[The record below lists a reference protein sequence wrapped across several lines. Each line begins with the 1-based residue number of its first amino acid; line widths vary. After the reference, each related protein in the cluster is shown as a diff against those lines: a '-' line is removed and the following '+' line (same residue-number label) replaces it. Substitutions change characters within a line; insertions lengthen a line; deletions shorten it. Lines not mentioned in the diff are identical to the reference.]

1 MADKSPDTQQNT
13 EQKFPT
19 EFIDLPS
26 GGKLYPENSPLQN
39 GKIEIKY
46 MTAKEEDIL
55 TSQNLIKKGIVLEAL
70 LNSLIVTPGI
80 NQDDLFIG
88 DKNAILIASR
98 ILAYGADY
106 QVELTNPNT
115 GDTFEHNFNLSELD
129 YKPLPD
135 NVDYSKNEFEIE
147 LPVSKSKVIFKLL
160 NGRDEKNIENELK
173 AMNKV
178 GSSSR
183 EITTRLRNLIISVDG
198 NKEQGTINAFVDNML
213 SRDSLSLRREV
224 ARITPDIELQ
234 QTVDIDGDDVEVAL
248 PMSAN
253 FFWPSADI

>member
-1 MADKSPDTQQNT
+1 MADNNSPKTQEN
-13 EQKFPT
+13 KFPT

-26 GGKLYPENSPLQN
+26 GGKLYPENRALHE

-70 LNSLIVTPGI
+70 LNSLIVTPGVT
-80 NQDDLFIG
+80 QDDLFIG

-115 GDTFEHNFNLSELD
+115 GDTFEHVFNLSELD
-129 YKPLPD
+129 YKPLPKD
-135 NVDYSKNEFEIE
+135 VDYSKNEFEMT
-147 LPVSKSKVIFKLL
+147 LPVSKSKILFKLL
-160 NGRDEKNIENELK
+160 NGRDEKSIENELK

-183 EITTRLRNLIISVDG
+183 EITTRLRHLIVSVDG
-198 NKEQGTINAFVDNML
+198 NNEQGTINTFVDNML
-213 SRDSLSLRREV
+213 SRDSLTLRREV
-224 ARITPDIELQ
+224 ARIMPDIELQ
-234 QTVDIDGDDVEVAL
+234 QMVDIDGDEVEVTL

>member
-1 MADKSPDTQQNT
+1 
-13 EQKFPT
+13 
-19 EFIDLPS
+19 
-26 GGKLYPENSPLQN
+26 
-39 GKIEIKY
+39 
-46 MTAKEEDIL
+46 
-55 TSQNLIKKGIVLEAL
+55 
-70 LNSLIVTPGI
+70 
-80 NQDDLFIG
+80 
-88 DKNAILIASR
+88 LIASR

>member
-1 MADKSPDTQQNT
+1 MADNNSPDTQ
-13 EQKFPT
+13 EHKFPT

-26 GGKLYPENSPLQN
+26 GGKLYPNNSPLHD

-70 LNSLIVTPGI
+70 LNSLIVTPGVS
-80 NQDDLFIG
+80 QDDLFIG

-115 GDTFEHNFNLSELD
+115 GDTFEHMFNLSELD
-129 YKPLPD
+129 YKPLPED
-135 NVDYSKNEFEIE
+135 VDYSKNSFEIT
-147 LPVSKSKVIFKLL
+147 LPVSKSKVTFKLL
-160 NGRDEKNIENELK
+160 NGRDEKSIENELK
-173 AMNKV
+173 AMDKV

-183 EITTRLRNLIISVDG
+183 EITTRLRHLIVAVDG
-198 NKEQGTINAFVDNML
+198 KKEPGTINSFVDNML
-213 SRDSLSLRREV
+213 SRDSLYLRREV
-224 ARITPDIELQ
+224 SRIMPDIELQ
-234 QTVDIDGDDVEVAL
+234 QTIDIDGDDVEVTL